1 MEQIRKSLL
10 VGAAMA
16 GIFLASAPNAS
27 AAVACVGPVC
37 WHSPERYEY
46 PPDANVTVHPDDWRW
61 GKDEHYSWREHE
73 GRGYWK
79 GDRFSFRGRGASC
92 GPFSRG
98 SPFNKQ
104 MACLPSM

>member
-1 MEQIRKSLL
+1 MDGFYLSLARGRHTRATGRQIPKVRRMREGFL

-37 WHSPERYEY
+37 WHSHERYEY

-73 GRGYWK
+73 GRGY
-79 GDRFSFRGRGASC
+79 
-92 GPFSRG
+92 
-98 SPFNKQ
+98 
-104 MACLPSM
+104 

>member
-1 MEQIRKSLL
+1 MMRKSLL

-27 AAVACVGPVC
+27 AAVAGVGPVC
-37 WHSPERYEY
+37 WHSHERYEY

-79 GDRFSFRGRGASC
+79 GDRWTEW
-92 GPFSRG
+92 
-98 SPFNKQ
+98 
-104 MACLPSM
+104 